1 MPSSSVIALRTRAH
15 GGVSR
20 TTIARFVRGASGA
33 PKLHAPDLD
42 DRGWVPSAS
51 AGDNRPARGPSVGMT
66 IGGPRIV
73 VRLMRDGLPDLLPL
87 HVTLENKSGD
97 ASVVKLASPAA
108 GETLTTQVKGF
119 LADHVYLDS
128 PVTGATKDDDDAD
141 RAIEEAENER
151 VVVGWLAATKAR
163 LSLALEATAKA
174 ECAAVG
180 AARAAN
186 ETHLAALE
194 RFASSLPAR
203 DPVRDRI
210 EATIAVA
217 RREIDDLFGSFDDQG
232 APLDVAAVLGSD
244 RPLDARVKAIS
255 AAIAR
260 RRFAA
265 TRSKS
270 TFLLRVHIGS
280 NTGPVI
286 AELGIIALPPLDIEV
301 QPYVVSLGGRSMPG
315 ARGLDVLHRLFAET
329 VPDVPELA
337 ESDNPSLRERVRARI
352 EARKNRRADKKKKQV
367 ATAPAAPPA
376 LTYTTFALGLGLVN
390 VIYAPAGVRFY
401 TRPSLVK
408 CFRLADKADAPSKTP
423 LTDEEREDD
432 PHGWN
437 TYLDHFN
444 HVFPAGGLPIGRWNW
459 QAGNPA
465 AWTGRNDPWLNL
477 LMNANQTVPAHRLQ
491 RDHRLN
497 VWCVRWLMSDG
508 QIHRSGLAI
517 GKGPLSSNQPAAKV
531 PYAVNANTSFEILLG
546 DDQVGAVCAI
556 DASSPAPD
564 AWHSLQIFARAL
576 AHEIGHICGLTH
588 YLGGQKS
595 GDPWNVLDDPW
606 GHRSLMTSS
615 EFTLQP
621 PDVDANLS
629 WAPAAGATRAGVLL
643 SLKEYA
649 DIRLPAM
656 TPDVLAPDPTGKT
669 VESGALARPNEFAA
683 GQDVELVRETFE
695 RGTYFGF
702 GGKP

>member
-20 TTIARFVRGASGA
+20 TTVARFVRAASGA

-51 AGDNRPARGPSVGMT
+51 AEDNRPARGPSVGMT
-66 IGGPRIV
+66 IGGPRIA
-73 VRLMRDGLPDLLPL
+73 VRLVRDGLPDLLPL

-97 ASVVKLASPAA
+97 ASVVKLASPGP
-108 GETLTTQVKGF
+108 GETLTTQGKGY

-128 PVTGATKDDDDAD
+128 PVSGSTKDDDDAD

-151 VVVGWLAATKAR
+151 LVVGWLAATKKR
-163 LSLALEATAKA
+163 LTVALEATAKA
-174 ECAAVG
+174 ECAAAGVAP
-180 AARAAN
+180 AAG
-186 ETHLAALE
+186 ETSLAALE
-194 RFASSLPAR
+194 GYAASLPLR
-203 DPVRDRI
+203 DPTRDRI
-210 EATIAVA
+210 EASIAIA
-217 RREIDDLFGSFDDQG
+217 RREIDDLFGSLDDQG
-232 APLDVAAVLGSD
+232 APLDVARIQASD
-244 RPLDARVKAIS
+244 RPLEARVEAIA

-260 RRFAA
+260 RRFAG
-265 TRSKS
+265 TRPKS
-270 TFLLRVHIGS
+270 SFLLRVHIGS
-280 NTGPVI
+280 TKGPVI
-286 AELGIIALPPLDIEV
+286 AELGIIALPPFDIEV

-329 VPDVPELA
+329 VPDVPEHA
-337 ESDNPSLRERVRARI
+337 ASENPSLRERAKARI
-352 EARKNRRADKKKKQV
+352 EQRRKRRADRKRKV

-390 VIYAPAGVRFY
+390 VIFAPAGVRFF

-408 CFRLADKADAPSKTP
+408 CFRLADKADAPSITP
-423 LTDEEREDD
+423 LTDEAREDD

-444 HVFPAGGLPIGRWNW
+444 DIFPPGGVPIGRWNW
-459 QAGNPA
+459 QTGNPA
-465 AWTGRNDPWLNL
+465 TWTGRNDPWLNL
-477 LMNANQTVPAHRLQ
+477 LMNAGQSVPAHKLQ

-508 QIHRSGLAI
+508 QVHRSGLAI

-531 PYAVNANTSFEILLG
+531 PYSVNANTSFEVSLG
-546 DDQVGAVCAI
+546 EDQVGAVCAI

-564 AWHSLQIFARAL
+564 PWHSLQIFARAL

-595 GDPWNVLDDPW
+595 GDPWGVFDDPW
-606 GHRSLMTSS
+606 GHRALMTNS
-615 EFTLQP
+615 EFTVLP
-621 PDVDANLS
+621 PDVDANLA

-683 GQDVELVRETFE
+683 GHDVELVRETFE